1 MVSQLLQVGVLLGT
15 LFLASVCIG
24 DERLCRIWI
33 LLTNKTTGGGGG
45 GGNIDNLKK
54 QKTKILPE
62 LSPTVWC
69 RPICSLAFATWIW
82 YTALKCIISVVF
94 YDSLRYFMVYF
105 SCYFL
110 LAILVAIRWK
120 GYGYHNGKQFEGIT
134 INVREP
140 HKKFVNMN
148 YEFNP
153 NDLGYCVWLQ
163 LFFCQFSS
171 LLVPFELGIH
181 SAMGNDIQRI
191 IEHTSASSNQD
202 TTDGNNDTNKQVVVT
217 NCEGMI
223 AQELNHGKCQLLYSR
238 SAERTIN
245 YPCGYRRFWKVFMNS
260 IPLGLSQA
268 FVCYFES
275 SFIVLNGFISEY
287 PYVFQHMFPSNT
299 IWMWSWHFLE
309 ETEHCWDS
317 VQDMMEKCDVLS
329 RFIIWSLG
337 WFLLSL
343 QMWPLALIE
352 GIVYGYKAILFPPA
366 DKSRLQIILWTVGMW
381 FVWVPNFLFV
391 CQACSFLHIICGMR
405 PSDEAYF
412 TTRDNM
418 YNNIY
423 KPHEKLFKITHIQS
437 PYQHLMKRRSTR
449 ISTSSSRMR
458 MSSIRMSLTKRTS
471 SLFSSFGSR
480 RSSLFGGGGGQ
491 QQRLSSIVTK
501 GSHDSD
507 DVDPMRQ
514 DEGRHASGRMSSTS
528 SLRFGGNRCT
538 SSSLLSPRISIVSEK
553 AMRRRSSSRR
563 MSQRSSHIRRSAAT
577 GNRTS
582 SLLASSFL
590 FSSTS
595 IDEVDGG
602 DEIYKDDS
610 REDDVNG
617 NGDGDD
623 ESEETV
629 FLTPRQVQSIRQ
641 LSTSRASLY
650 AETFRELQDAGMSI
664 EEINDAGFGY
674 DETAIVSTTSG
685 DGTGGGSDGK
695 DNNESEEENAPN
707 ISNRRSSSARRSYAR
722 SIYNT
727 SFAASLTDLSMT
739 RDELQEL
746 DELMQFHEEEEEE
759 DDEGADGEEEGEQTN
774 TSDEDYVM
782 IKEGEDEN
790 ENEGCSSS
798 NVDETKKDQ

>member
-1 MVSQLLQVGVLLGT
+1 M
-15 LFLASVCIG
+15 
-24 DERLCRIWI
+24 E
-33 LLTNKTTGGGGG
+33 
-45 GGNIDNLKK
+45 KK
-54 QKTKILPE
+54 QTKAKALPE

-69 RPICSLAFATWIW
+69 RPICSLGLATWIW
-82 YTALKCIISVVF
+82 YSALKYIISIAF
-94 YDSLRYFMVYF
+94 YDSIHCFLGFLF
-105 SCYFL
+105 CYFV
-110 LAILVAIRWK
+110 VAICVARYWK
-120 GYGYHNGKQFEGIT
+120 GYGYHDGTQFEGIT
-134 INVREP
+134 IHVREP
-140 HKKFVNMN
+140 IQKFVNMN
-148 YEFNP
+148 YTFTP
-153 NDLGYCVWLQ
+153 NDLGYCVFLQ

-191 IEHTSASSNQD
+191 VEHTS
-202 TTDGNNDTNKQVVVT
+202 TTTSTTNDNNGNDNNDTNNKPAAVY

-238 SAERTIN
+238 SAEKSLH

-260 IPLGLSQA
+260 IPLCLSQA

-287 PYVFQHMFPSNT
+287 PYVFRHMFPTST

-317 VQDMMEKCDVLS
+317 VQDMMDKCDVLS

-337 WFLLSL
+337 WFLLSV

-352 GIVYGYKAILFPPA
+352 GIVYGYQAILFPPA
-366 DKSRLQIILWTVGMW
+366 DKSRIQILCWTFGMW
-381 FVWVPNFLFV
+381 LFWVPNFLLV

-405 PSDEAYF
+405 PSDDAYF

-423 KPHEKLFKITHIQS
+423 KPYEPMFKITHVQS

-449 ISTSSSRMR
+449 ISTTSSTSSRMR
-458 MSSIRMSLTKRTS
+458 MSSLRMSLSKRTS

-480 RSSLFGGGGGQ
+480 RSSLFGG
-491 QQRLSSIVTK
+491 QQRLSIFSTTSSSTSPRNQELDSSPQHRVSSIATK
-501 GSHDSD
+501 GSQDSD
-507 DVDPMRQ
+507 DDAVVDPMRQ
-514 DEGRHASGRMSSTS
+514 YEGRHASGRMSSTS
-528 SLRFGGNRCT
+528 SLRIGVGGGNRRT
-538 SSSLLSPRISIVSEK
+538 SSLLLSPRISIVSEK
-553 AMRRRSSSRR
+553 SQRRRSSSSRR
-563 MSQRSSHIRRSAAT
+563 MSSQRSSHIRRSTAT
-577 GNRTS
+577 GKRTS
-582 SLLASSFL
+582 SLLGSSFL

-595 IDEVDGG
+595 IDDVDGG
-602 DEIYKDDS
+602 GINYSDDDGLGGGNDNDGGNDEGVNESSKD
-610 REDDVNG
+610 
-617 NGDGDD
+617 
-623 ESEETV
+623 TV

-650 AETFRELQDAGMSI
+650 AETFQELQDAGMSI

-674 DETAIVSTTSG
+674 DETAIGTSTFSGSG
-685 DGTGGGSDGK
+685 DRGAANDHDDEGTNS
-695 DNNESEEENAPN
+695 ESHM
-707 ISNRRSSSARRSYAR
+707 NRRRDSSSSSAPRRR

-746 DELMQFHEEEEEE
+746 DDLMQFHEDEEER
-759 DDEGADGEEEGEQTN
+759 DDAVDEEGEQTT
-774 TSDEDYVM
+774 TSDEDYIM
-782 IKEGEDEN
+782 IKEGDN
-790 ENEGCSSS
+790 ENEGSSSSS
-798 NVDETKKDQ
+798 NYGDETKKEQ